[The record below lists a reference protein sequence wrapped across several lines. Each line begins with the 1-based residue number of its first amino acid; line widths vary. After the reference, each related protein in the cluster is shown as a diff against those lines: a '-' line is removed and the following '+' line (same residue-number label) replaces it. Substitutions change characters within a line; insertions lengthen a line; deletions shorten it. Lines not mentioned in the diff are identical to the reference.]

1 MSDVPEGNQA
11 HGLDFNEQEAV
22 ADAVLTL
29 YVGNGVREGLSWRTL
44 FTTQLVGLLLD
55 EELVFFGGGEQ
66 NSNHVDSTLPFL
78 FWRVSVGRRRSPPSG
93 EPQVSR
99 GDP

>member
-44 FTTQLVGLLLD
+44 FTKQLVGLLLD
-55 EELVFFGGGEQ
+55 EELVFFGGGGAELEPRRLDIAIP
-66 NSNHVDSTLPFL
+66 VLAGERRAATLTP
-78 FWRVSVGRRRSPPSG
+78 VGGAPG
-93 EPQVSR
+93 EP
-99 GDP
+99 G